1 MTNNNLE
8 NYEKHCNVGTVN
20 SVTDLLT
27 YIDSDTLYTG
37 EIGNGENNKISFIM
51 TIVNNIRFILTSDG
65 TLCKYNDLTSTKA
78 VTFSYSSYFSI
89 PQFYGAVGDGVND
102 DTDAL
107 HCKKQ

>member
-20 SVTDLLT
+20 SATDLLT

-37 EIGNGENNKISFIM
+37 EIGNGENDKISFIM
-51 TIVNNIRFILTSDG
+51 TIVNNIRFIMTSDG

-78 VTFSYSSYFSI
+78 VTFSYS
-89 PQFYGAVGDGVND
+89 
-102 DTDAL
+102 
-107 HCKKQ
+107 

>member
-37 EIGNGENNKISFIM
+37 EIGTAKI
-51 TIVNNIRFILTSDG
+51 
-65 TLCKYNDLTSTKA
+65 TK
-78 VTFSYSSYFSI
+78 FRS
-89 PQFYGAVGDGVND
+89 
-102 DTDAL
+102 L
-107 HCKKQ
+107 